1 MTFSRVLPSS
11 ALGRFFCGLSLC
23 VLTEQ
28 VFALGCTA
36 TNYTYT
42 DNGTNNSYSLNAGES
57 LKINTGTYTGAI
69 NNFAANSSICV
80 ETGASFIPSALTN
93 TAGLLT
99 NYGITKLQTFAYNQ
113 ATTLDNYGLWYFMGG
128 LNFNGSITLYNR
140 ENATMTM
147 MNNFQLSNGS
157 TLENQGLIL
166 AKQDLN
172 TSLGTSL
179 SNQYRLEIAGNFNP
193 GGSFINFGR
202 VYAKKF
208 MNTNATA
215 TVNNYCTLLATE
227 GFNNNAALMSNWG
240 SIVMADAAGMPSGLW
255 QNNMNFF
262 NSNGAKIA
270 GKDFT
275 NNASFSGSGGLIFS
289 GETRNQGA
297 FTGDSINPINFYDET
312 PITASLFDNY
322 TVIATNTFRAFFAR
336 PTELDAP
343 ATCTSP
349 YKILANLKLCP
360 ANSALQDQAS
370 YGSNRPLS

>member
-11 ALGRFFCGLSLC
+11 ALGRFLCGLSLC
-23 VLTEQ
+23 FLTEQ

-36 TNYTYT
+36 ASYTYV

-93 TAGLLT
+93 NAGLLT

-128 LNFNGSITLYNR
+128 LNFNGSITIHNR

-147 MNNFQLSNGS
+147 TNNFQLSNGS

-172 TSLGTSL
+172 TSSGTSL

-193 GGSFINFGR
+193 GGSFSNFGR
-202 VYAKKF
+202 AYAKRF
-208 MNTNATA
+208 MNTNASA

-240 SIVMADAAGMPSGLW
+240 TIVMADAAGIPSGLW
-255 QNNMNFF
+255 QNNMNFL
-262 NSNGAKIA
+262 NSN
-270 GKDFT
+270 
-275 NNASFSGSGGLIFS
+275 
-289 GETRNQGA
+289 
-297 FTGDSINPINFYDET
+297 
-312 PITASLFDNY
+312 
-322 TVIATNTFRAFFAR
+322 
-336 PTELDAP
+336 
-343 ATCTSP
+343 
-349 YKILANLKLCP
+349 
-360 ANSALQDQAS
+360 
-370 YGSNRPLS
+370 